1 MSTEWNTSSVFA
13 PLLFL
18 GIKFV
23 DTFME
28 NTKYSNPQYMIS
40 LRINNTITINNFDIV
55 GREIH
60 NWYLSNTDIW
70 ASQLIMLNAQCYTVS
85 SASALIWLN

>member
-1 MSTEWNTSSVFA
+1 MFTEWDTSSVFA

-40 LRINNTITINNFDIV
+40 LRINNTITINNSDIV

-70 ASQLIMLNAQCYTVS
+70 PSQLIMLNAQCYTVS
-85 SASALIWLN
+85 SVSALIWLN